1 MLNIGPLQSAVDG
14 LRPGGKGTRQAD
26 ALHGVSPHAGI
37 MPNKEPRMDMTMMIP
52 AWLTPLAWIY
62 VLASVLTAAVLTYFV
77 AARQPHSALN
87 WIWPLSALFLGPAA
101 LAPYARWGQASGSTP
116 RVGGA
121 PFAVALLS
129 GAAASTI
136 AHLIGVPVVFG
147 AGWTIAGQ
155 ALWAVALFILI
166 LATALLFLAEY
177 VTSASHR
184 SSVLASPSVSALLLA
199 TFVTVLAFDV
209 GMVGWMIYLHTH
221 QLMAPITDVVFV
233 FQMQLGMLLGMLTA
247 SPVVAW
253 FTSRRT
259 LAVAV
264 HPIVPTISR

>member
-1 MLNIGPLQSAVDG
+1 
-14 LRPGGKGTRQAD
+14 
-26 ALHGVSPHAGI
+26 
-37 MPNKEPRMDMTMMIP
+37 MDMTTMIP
-52 AWLTPLAWIY
+52 AWLTPLAWTY
-62 VLASVLTAAVLTYFV
+62 VLASVLTAVFLTYIV
-77 AARQPHSALN
+77 AARRPRSALD
-87 WIWPLSALFLGPAA
+87 WVWPLSALFLGPAA
-101 LAPYARWGQASGSTP
+101 LAPYARWGRAPGSTP
-116 RVGGA
+116 RSAGA

-177 VTSASHR
+177 ATSAGHR
-184 SSVLASPSVSALLLA
+184 SSVLASPSAGTLLLA
-199 TFVTVLAFDV
+199 TFVTVLAFDI
-209 GMVGWMIYLHTH
+209 GMVGWMLYLHTN

-233 FQMQLGMLLGMLTA
+233 FQMQVGMILGMLTA
-247 SPVVAW
+247 APVVAW

-264 HPIVPTISR
+264 HQMAPTTGR